1 MPAALL
7 SGIPIESLGYYKKLV
22 RLFYNTEVVVFCALL
37 FLPYNVF
44 GPETVKET
52 EMLAKRCSY
61 TLQSDDHYH
70 VNIVVNP
77 EGVMDVNII
86 ENKQHVISEFDHVH
100 FKESRQ
106 GVKLIC
112 EDDDCAG
119 HEEICLILSR
129 KDALELREMIDNA
142 IQEYEQ
148 LMTDL

>member
-1 MPAALL
+1 
-7 SGIPIESLGYYKKLV
+7 
-22 RLFYNTEVVVFCALL
+22 
-37 FLPYNVF
+37 
-44 GPETVKET
+44 
-52 EMLAKRCSY
+52 MLAKRCSY

-77 EGVMDVNII
+77 EGIMDVSII

-106 GVKLIC
+106 GVKLVC

-119 HEEICLILSR
+119 HQEVCLILSR
-129 KDALELREMIDNA
+129 RDAFELREMIDNA